1 MFTQIKWIDAPAR
14 ALMSLLFLL
23 SGISK
28 ISAVVATQGYMEA
41 YGISVALL
49 WPAAALEIGGG
60 VMLLIGLKTR
70 PLSIVLAGWCLITA
84 FIFHSKFADQTQM
97 INFLKNMAMTGGF
110 LLLAKSG
117 APGFSVDG
125 LLASRR
131 PMDRHDKT
139 ASPRSTTSSRKS
151 CDSN

>member
-1 MFTQIKWIDAPAR
+1 MFTRIKWIDALAR
-14 ALMSLLFLL
+14 VLMSLLFLS
-23 SGISK
+23 SGIGK

-84 FIFHSKFADQTQM
+84 FIFNSKFADQTQM
-97 INFLKNMAMTGGF
+97 ISFLKNMAMTGGF
-110 LLLAKSG
+110 LLLANSG

-125 LLASRR
+125 VLALRKSKD
-131 PMDRHDKT
+131 PYQAGT
-139 ASPRSTTSSRKS
+139 VSPRA
-151 CDSN
+151 